1 MNIKNTLGQR
11 FLIGLTVLGLTA
23 GLGSSALAQQAHDPA
38 RPHAAQMHE
47 KMAQHHAMLHE
58 KLKLTAAQEPAWV
71 AFGASMRSGAKPG
84 ERGVWMDRAA
94 LRKMSAP
101 ERMEARI
108 AMSKER
114 LSRQETRLTAL
125 KSFYATLTPEQQK
138 VFDDNMRGGE
148 HGSRHGHKMRSS
160 V

>member
-23 GLGSSALAQQAHDPA
+23 GLGSSALAQHAHDPA

-47 KMAQHHAMLHE
+47 KMAQHRAMLHE

-71 AFGASMRSGAKPG
+71 AFGASMKQG
-84 ERGVWMDRAA
+84 ERPARMDRAA